1 MIRIAHQK
9 YILPVHHVAGNHS
22 GPGMPASID
31 GASFIVHVSG
41 LLQAGL

>member
-1 MIRIAHQK
+1 MIRVAHQK
-9 YILPVHHVAGNHS
+9 YILLVRYVAGHHS